1 MKKNITQ
8 LDMISKE
15 SKYNVFLCID
25 LPDFLN
31 DVPEILRSFTPMI
44 NISKND
50 KLNHFSLKYLL
61 DKNNNALFQI
71 RFLEDVLDYP
81 LPDLYN
87 FLSPSLGEKSEIKKY
102 VKEKLYQ
109 YCVTLTGN
117 ELPYGSLTGV
127 RPTRI
132 IYAKNGSVSNIKQF
146 LIDNYYVSSDRARL
160 IEEVIINQA
169 GYYAPDPYSVDLF
182 VNIPICKTK
191 CSYCSFGTI
200 CLSKIQGFVDR
211 YVECV
216 CKEIS
221 YKLKFLDSTK
231 KVKNIYIGGGTPS
244 CIPLPQ
250 LEKILSK
257 FSNLSKEEFTVEAG
271 RPDSINLE
279 LIKMMRE
286 NGVTRISINPQTFS
300 EKTLREIGRSHSISD
315 IYEAFELAKEYSF
328 LINMDLIAGLP
339 GEDLDTFIN
348 SLEKTISLKPDNIT
362 IHSLSIKKG
371 SNLMNNGY
379 IKNVDGVTKKM
390 VDCSII
396 MLENSGYLPYY
407 LYRQKNMLDNL
418 ENVGY
423 CLPQKQCSYNID
435 YMEET
440 NSVIGFG
447 AGAMTK
453 YIYFDQN
460 RIERICNKKDI
471 KLYCADMQILDC

>member
-146 LIDNYYVSSDRARL
+146 LIDNYYVSSDRAR
-160 IEEVIINQA
+160 Q
-169 GYYAPDPYSVDLF
+169 
-182 VNIPICKTK
+182 
-191 CSYCSFGTI
+191 
-200 CLSKIQGFVDR
+200 
-211 YVECV
+211 
-216 CKEIS
+216 
-221 YKLKFLDSTK
+221 
-231 KVKNIYIGGGTPS
+231 
-244 CIPLPQ
+244 
-250 LEKILSK
+250 
-257 FSNLSKEEFTVEAG
+257 
-271 RPDSINLE
+271 
-279 LIKMMRE
+279 
-286 NGVTRISINPQTFS
+286 
-300 EKTLREIGRSHSISD
+300 
-315 IYEAFELAKEYSF
+315 
-328 LINMDLIAGLP
+328 
-339 GEDLDTFIN
+339 
-348 SLEKTISLKPDNIT
+348 
-362 IHSLSIKKG
+362 
-371 SNLMNNGY
+371 
-379 IKNVDGVTKKM
+379 
-390 VDCSII
+390 
-396 MLENSGYLPYY
+396 
-407 LYRQKNMLDNL
+407 
-418 ENVGY
+418 
-423 CLPQKQCSYNID
+423 
-435 YMEET
+435 
-440 NSVIGFG
+440 
-447 AGAMTK
+447 
-453 YIYFDQN
+453 
-460 RIERICNKKDI
+460 
-471 KLYCADMQILDC
+471 